1 MSRRVLVACATSL
14 LLWSGLA
21 EAQVT
26 REVSYNAQ
34 SVVHLNA
41 KLRFTTMIIL
51 PEQERILDFVCG
63 DKEFWVVSGAQ
74 NLAYVKPAKAGASTN
89 LNLVTAAGNVY
100 SFLLTEGTPDADLKV
115 YVIPDGSTATT
126 ATTLQKFYTA
136 SEVDAARHAADAARE
151 EAQAARDVAM
161 AARDAAAKLA
171 DERVQQFR
179 AAYPTRLDF
188 SYRVKLHEP
197 PFFVRAIYSDG
208 AFTYIKADAR
218 ELPVLYELRDGKP
231 NLVNFQVDHGVYVI
245 SKVLDSGYLVVGKKT
260 LRFGRVGR

>member
-63 DKEFWVVSGAQ
+63 DKEFWIVSGAQ

-115 YVIPDGSTATT
+115 YVVPDGSATT
-126 ATTLQKFYTA
+126 GTSLQRFYTA
-136 SEVDAARHAADAARE
+136 TEVDAVRHAADVAKE
-151 EAQAARDVAM
+151 EAH
-161 AARDAAAKLA
+161 AARDAALTARDTAAKLA

-179 AAYPTRLDF
+179 AMYPTSLDF
-188 SYRVKLHEP
+188 SYRIKLHEQ
-197 PFFVRAIYSDG
+197 PFFVRALYTDG
-208 AFTYIKADAR
+208 IFTYIKADAR

-231 NLVNFQVDHGVYVI
+231 NVVNFQVDHGVYVVP
-245 SKVLDSGYLVVGKKT
+245 KVLESGYLAVGKKT
-260 LRFGRVGR
+260 LRFQRVGR

>member
-1 MSRRVLVACATSL
+1 MSRRVLVAWATSL
-14 LLWSGLA
+14 VLWSGLA

-100 SFLLTEGTPDADLKV
+100 SFFLTEGAPDADLKV
-115 YVIPDGSTATT
+115 YVVPDESTATG
-126 ATTLQKFYTA
+126 TTLQKFFTA
-136 SEVDAARHAADAARE
+136 TEVEAVRHAADAARD

-179 AAYPTRLDF
+179 ASYPTRLDF
-188 SYRVKLHEP
+188 SYRIKLHEP

-245 SKVLDSGYLVVGKKT
+245 SKVLESGYLVVGKKT